1 MKIAFVSASWHS
13 DLMDAARESCLK
25 QLHALGIDPEKGVD
39 QFNVPGSLEIPLM
52 AQKLALTKRY
62 AGIICFGWI
71 VDGGIYRHEF
81 VSQAVIDGLVRV
93 QLDSGVP
100 VFSCV
105 LTPKEFRECPGH
117 FAFFREHLTGKGRD
131 VAGAAVNFIRLLA
144 TVEGVA
150 GEA

>member
-1 MKIAFVSASWHS
+1 MKIAFVSASWHT
-13 DLMDAARESCLK
+13 DLMDAAKGSCLK
-25 QLHALGIDPEKGVD
+25 QLHAAGIDAENGVD
-39 QFNVPGSLEIPLM
+39 QFHVPGSLEIPLM

-93 QLDSGVP
+93 QLDTGVP

-105 LTPKEFRECPGH
+105 LTPKEFRECPEH
-117 FAFFREHLTGKGRD
+117 LEFFRNHLTGKGRD
-131 VAGAAVNFIRLLA
+131 VAAAALTFIRVLA
-144 TVEGVA
+144 TVEGTSSGA
-150 GEA
+150 

>member
-1 MKIAFVSASWHS
+1 MKIAIVSASWHS

-25 QLHALGIDPEKGVD
+25 QLHTHGIDPENGVD
-39 QFNVPGSLEIPLM
+39 QFQVPGSLEIPLM

-93 QLDSGVP
+93 PLDTGVP

-105 LTPKEFRECPGH
+105 LTPKEFRECPEH
-117 FAFFREHLTGKGRD
+117 LAFFREHLTGKGRD
-131 VAGAAVNFIRLLA
+131 VAAAAVNFIRLLA

-150 GEA
+150 AGN